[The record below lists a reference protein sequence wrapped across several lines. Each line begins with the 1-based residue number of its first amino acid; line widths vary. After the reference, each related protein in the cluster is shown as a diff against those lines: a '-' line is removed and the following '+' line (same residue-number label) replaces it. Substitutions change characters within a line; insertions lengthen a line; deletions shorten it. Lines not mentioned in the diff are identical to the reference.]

1 MQFQP
6 KTDQQLADE
15 AMLPEGVYDFTI
27 DKATDTTS
35 KKSGDPMIAVEMT
48 VFSERGDRKIKDWLM
63 EKMAWKLKHFAAAV
77 GLAQAYE
84 SGALDAQTLVGRS
97 GKVKLK
103 KGEANGDFAARN
115 EVKDY
120 CVPGDAPATTPA
132 ANAAPKP
139 AAPGTD
145 EPPF

>member
-1 MQFQP
+1 
-6 KTDQQLADE
+6 
-15 AMLPEGVYDFTI
+15 
-27 DKATDTTS
+27 
-35 KKSGDPMIAVEMT
+35 MT

-77 GLAQAYE
+77 GLAEAYE
-84 SGALDAQTLVGRS
+84 SGALDAQALVGRS
-97 GKVKLK
+97 GKLKLK
-103 KGEANGDFAARN
+103 KGKANGDFAPRN

-120 CVPGDAPATTPA
+120 CAPSDAATPKPA

-139 AAPGTD
+139 AAVAGD